1 MNSLEAFFYPKS
13 VAIVGASANP
23 ASFGCD
29 YMNHI
34 TGYGF
39 KGNIYPINPKQPE
52 LFGLKTYP
60 DLARVPGTI
69 DYVVCCVGNNNVP
82 SLLTQCSQK
91 GVRAMHVLAGRGA
104 ETGRAEAKELE
115 AEILKRAKEY
125 GIRLIGPNCLGVYCP
140 ETGLAFGYD
149 FPTEVGGVGGIIQ
162 SGGNSTDLVHIASLR
177 GVRFSKVVSYGNAL
191 DVNQNDLFEYFLDD
205 PKTKVILSY
214 IEGLKGDTRQFLH
227 ILRKAV
233 AKKPVIICKGGRTS
247 AGARLTVTHTASL
260 AGSGEI
266 WEAAM
271 RQVGAVP
278 VRHLDEMINMAAAFS
293 MLPPMKGRRAAV
305 VGCGGGRGI
314 LSVDA
319 WAENGFDV
327 PPLPEE
333 IREEFKR
340 RGSEIWDWIGNPADA
355 SITIPGDAFTIE
367 AVTAEMARSPV
378 FDFIAGDAQE
388 DPPFAKDHFVEEVTK
403 ITRGFIRVRKEI
415 SKPLLMVFDE
425 RSPGMTEADSWNYKT
440 RAQLRTELVQEK
452 VPFFPSVDEAAR
464 AVNEVIGYY
473 QRREEDETR

>member
-1 MNSLEAFFYPKS
+1 
-13 VAIVGASANP
+13 VAIVGASSNP
-23 ASFGCD
+23 ASFGYD
-29 YMNHI
+29 YMSHI
-34 TGYGF
+34 KGYGY
-39 KGNIYPINPKQPE
+39 KGNIYPINPKQTE
-52 LFGLKTYP
+52 IFGLKAYP
-60 DLARVPGTI
+60 DLAQVPGTI
-69 DYVVCCVGNNNVP
+69 DYVICCVGNNHVP
-82 SLLTQCSQK
+82 SLLTQCAQK
-91 GVRAMHVLAGRGA
+91 GVRAMHILAGRSA

-115 AEILKRAKEY
+115 AEILKRAKAY
-125 GIRLIGPNCLGVYCP
+125 SIRLVGPNCLGVYCP
-140 ETGLAFGYD
+140 ESGLAFGYD
-149 FPTEVGGVGGIIQ
+149 FPTEVGGVGAIIQ

-177 GVRFSKVVSYGNAL
+177 GVRFSKVISYGNAL

-233 AKKPVIICKGGRTS
+233 TKKPVVICKGGRTS

-260 AGSGEI
+260 AGSGEV

-271 RQVGAVP
+271 RQAGAVP
-278 VRHLDEMINMAAAFS
+278 VRHLDEMINMAGAFS
-293 MLPPMKGRRAAV
+293 MLPPIKGRRVAV

-319 WAENGFDV
+319 WAENGFDI

-333 IREEFKR
+333 IREEFKK

-367 AVTAEMARSPV
+367 AVTAEMAKSPV
-378 FDFIAGDAQE
+378 FDFIAADAQE
-388 DPPFAKDHFVEEVTK
+388 DPPFGKDHYIEEVTK

-415 SKPLLMVFDE
+415 NKPLLMVFDE
-425 RSPGMTEADSWNYKT
+425 RSPGMTEADNWNYKT
-440 RAQLRTELVQEK
+440 RAQMRTELVQDK
-452 VPFFPSVDEAAR
+452 LPFFPSVDEAAK
-464 AVNEVIGYY
+464 AVNEVIMYY
-473 QRREEDETR
+473 HRREEAE